1 MDIGFIGLG
10 NMGYPMGRRLIEAGH
25 RLVVFDTSGQMI
37 SRMTALDATAASS
50 PREVADRVETV
61 FASLP
66 TPDVVFTV
74 ATGPDGVASGKKIR
88 RFVDLSTTGSRM
100 AIRIS
105 DALKL
110 HDIVQIDSPVSG
122 GVGGAEKGTLAVMVA
137 GPRTDYELLQ
147 PVLAVIGK
155 VFFIG
160 EKPGMGQTMKLA
172 NNMLSATAMAA
183 SSEVMVMGVKAGLD
197 PNVMIEVINA
207 GSGMNTAT
215 RDKFPRAIL
224 LGTFNYGFSNG
235 LMYKDLRLC
244 MEEAE
249 AMAVPMW
256 VGNAVRQMFQLSTSE
271 FGADKDFTTVVQ
283 CVERWAG
290 VEVRAKK
297 SARDHGRRR
306 VRHIRHSLR
315 SPPPQIVG

>member
-1 MDIGFIGLG
+1 MSGQKIMDIGFIGLG
-10 NMGYPMGRRLIEAGH
+10 NMGYPMARRLIEAGH

-37 SRMTALDATAASS
+37 SRLTALGATAASS
-50 PREVADRVETV
+50 PRDVADRVETV
-61 FASLP
+61 LTSLP
-66 TPDVVFTV
+66 TPDIVLAV
-74 ATGPDGVASGKKIR
+74 ATGPDGVAGGKKVR

-105 DALKL
+105 NALKP
-110 HDIVQIDSPVSG
+110 HNIVQIDSPVSG
-122 GVGGAEKGTLAVMVA
+122 GGGAEKGTLAVMVA
-137 GPRTDYELLQ
+137 GPRTDYELLK

-160 EKPGMGQTMKLA
+160 ENPGMGQTMKLA

-183 SSEVMVMGVKAGLD
+183 SSEAMVMGVKAGLD
-197 PNVMIEVINA
+197 PSVMIEVINA
-207 GSGMNTAT
+207 GSSMNTAT

-224 LGTFNYGFSNG
+224 PGTFDYGFSNG

-256 VGNAVRQMFQLSTSE
+256 VGNAVRQIFQLSTNE
-271 FGADKDFTTVVQ
+271 FGADKDFTTVVR

-297 SARDHGRRR
+297 QKPG
-306 VRHIRHSLR
+306 
-315 SPPPQIVG
+315 